1 MQSPKELASR
11 VIERVNASIESGI
24 PSDYALIH
32 IEQAKKELHD
42 LYYLIWKNSM
52 ESGRVGKK

>member
-1 MQSPKELASR
+1 MQSPKEIGERA
-11 VIERVNASIESGI
+11 IERIKASIESGI